1 MLGWKIAFLESKK
14 NKNFTTKGLCKRKKI
29 GVDRMKI
36 TWLGQAGFL
45 LEVSGVCMVIDPYLS
60 NSIGEK
66 NPQKNRNVPIE
77 PRFLEC
83 KPDVICITHNHI
95 DHLDKPSID
104 ALLKNKTGA
113 VLLSPLSCWNEMRKY
128 EGQNAVLF
136 DEETEW
142 SVGDVLFKAVKA
154 VHSDEKAIGVL
165 LKAEGKTLYFTGDT
179 LYSEKV
185 LRAVEKEDV
194 EAVFLPINGKGNNMN
209 GVDAARFAKK
219 IKAKRVYPMHYGMF
233 DEIDPKTF
241 SCENA
246 VIMKVYETFEL

>member
-1 MLGWKIAFLESKK
+1 
-14 NKNFTTKGLCKRKKI
+14 
-29 GVDRMKI
+29 MKI

-45 LEVSGVCMVIDPYLS
+45 LETDGVRIIIDPYLT

-66 NPQKNRNVPIE
+66 NPQKNRNIPIA
-77 PRFLEC
+77 PCFLDS

-104 ALLKNKTGA
+104 ALLKEKTGA
-113 VLLSPLSCWNEMRKY
+113 LLLSPLSCWSEMRKY

-136 DEETEW
+136 DEGTEW
-142 SVGDVLFKAVKA
+142 SFGNVVFKAVKA

-165 LKAEGKTLYFTGDT
+165 IRAENKTIYFTGDT

-185 LRAVEKEDV
+185 LRAVEKEEID
-194 EAVFLPINGKGNNMN
+194 AVFLPINGKGNNMN
-209 GVDAARFAKK
+209 DTDAARFAKK

-233 DEIDPKTF
+233 DEIDPKSF
-241 SCENA
+241 ACENA
-246 VIMKVYETFEL
+246 RIMNVYETFDL